1 MITLKQTVVVEG
13 KYDKIKLS
21 NFVDA
26 NIVTTDGFGIFKN
39 KEKLLMLRRMAE
51 KNGLII
57 ITDSDSA
64 GFIIR
69 NHLCGSIPEQ
79 YITNVFIPEIKGK
92 EKRKTTPSAAGLL
105 GVEGVSEQTITKAF
119 EKAGVF
125 TAFGGEPLKE
135 KITKADL
142 FVLGLSGGDQ
152 SKDKRQTL
160 LKKLELPTG
169 MSPTQMLTALNNLYT
184 RQEFFEFVETER
196 FT

>member
-21 NFVDA
+21 NILDA

-39 KEKLLMLRRMAE
+39 KEKLDMLRRMAE

-57 ITDSDSA
+57 VTDSDSA
-64 GFIIR
+64 GFMIR
-69 NHLCGSIPEQ
+69 NHLCGSIEEK

-92 EKRKTTPSAAGLL
+92 EKRKTVASAAGLL
-105 GVEGVSEQTITKAF
+105 GVEGVSEQIITEAF
-119 EKAGVF
+119 KKAGVF
-125 TAFGGEPLKE
+125 STVGDESPKA

-152 SKDKRQTL
+152 SKEKRLML
-160 LKKLELPTG
+160 LEKLELPTG
-169 MSPTQMLTALNNLYT
+169 MSPSQMLTALNSLYT
-184 RQEFFEFVETER
+184 REEFFEFIETER
-196 FT
+196 FF